1 MMIVG
6 KTSAFTGL
14 QPSGDGSAYTGDLD
28 FTGNGTA
35 FDGGKVLYK
44 GTEKG
49 QIITNLITD
58 QLLYIKIFT
67 RRGTDWSTGLEAS
80 AKPRQLPGP
89 GDVVINQF
97 NPGYNSVNANYEY
110 VELVNKT
117 ATTIDLS
124 ELAIRYQAPTTGN
137 LGVAGGNLTGIMP
150 PHSYWLLTAYPAN
163 NPSEEI
169 TVGVTKS
176 LTRDGNISGG
186 MGATAGQI
194 ALVRRTDDMVL
205 DAVRYGNVSAGT
217 YVEGTPLPAPSN
229 GSGFKRVTEGKDLGN
244 NSTDFVAVP
253 TSAIDLRNSQSRL
266 AKDGAVIS
274 AATNLK
280 RIYVTGNAQIAS
292 NMVLTE
298 KLVLQAGK
306 LALNDFYLTTQ
317 NIEGGNAN
325 AYVQTNGTG
334 PLAIPVTGA
343 TPILFPVG
351 RSTYNPVTLQHP
363 GSLSWSVNVLDAVQ
377 ATNPDGA
384 VQRTWNITPSAVPT
398 TGATVSFQYDE
409 GDATQL
415 GSAFDVADQVQVYH
429 QHEGVWKK
437 AGDPLNPAGTP
448 SGIRTVTLSDWTQF
462 SAFALNGAAQG
473 PLPVKFAG
481 LRLFAQGTNL
491 VLQFTVHNELGVDHY
506 KVETSADGRNWE
518 VRALLK
524 PQSNSGA
531 TVQYE
536 FRDGRPLVADR
547 YYRVQAMEESG
558 VVSFSGVARARAKI
572 ANPGLQVAPNPVVG
586 TNMQYTCGGMP
597 AGNYTVRIFNG
608 AGQPVLVTR
617 MVHAGG
623 WLSANLVLPHL
634 QGGWYVLEL
643 AGPQAVRQTFLVR

>member
-1 MMIVG
+1 MVYY
-6 KTSAFTGL
+6 L
-14 QPSGDGSAYTGDLD
+14 
-28 FTGNGTA
+28 
-35 FDGGKVLYK
+35 
-44 GTEKG
+44 
-49 QIITNLITD
+49 
-58 QLLYIKIFT
+58 KIFT
-67 RRGTDWSTGLEAS
+67 RKGNNWSSGVQATETMRWMPS
-80 AKPRQLPGP
+80 A
-89 GDVVINQF
+89 GDIVINQF
-97 NPGYNSVNANYEY
+97 NPGYSTGSDEY
-110 VELVNKT
+110 IELVN
-117 ATTIDLS
+117 
-124 ELAIRYQAPTTGN
+124 TTGHSFELSDLN
-137 LGVAGGNLTGIMP
+137 ILYQSSSGGSRLPEGLSGTLLPYSYWLLATKPTVAVGISNINADVVINDGYTPNAQFAIARKFDNVVIDALGYGTLTGGNLTE
-150 PHSYWLLTAYPAN
+150 TAA
-163 NPSEEI
+163 
-169 TVGVTKS
+169 
-176 LTRDGNISGG
+176 
-186 MGATAGQI
+186 AGQI
-194 ALVRRTDDMVL
+194 SSGDGLKRKA
-205 DAVRYGNVSAGT
+205 
-217 YVEGTPLPAPSN
+217 EGVDQN
-229 GSGFKRVTEGKDLGN
+229 N
-244 NSTDFVAVP
+244 NSTDFETVAN
-253 TSAIDLRNSQSRL
+253 ANIDLRNSQSRL
-266 AKDGAVIS
+266 AKEGALIS

-334 PLAIPVTGA
+334 SLAIPVTGA

-377 ATNPDGA
+377 AANPDGA

-409 GDATQL
+409 GDEAQL
-415 GSAFDVADQVQVYH
+415 GAAFDAADKVQVYH
-429 QHEGVWKK
+429 RHDGVWNK
-437 AGDPLNPAGTP
+437 AGAPLNPAGAAG
-448 SGIRTVTLSDWTQF
+448 GIRTVTLSNWTQF
-462 SAFALNGAAQG
+462 SAFVLNGAAQG

-506 KVETSADGRNWE
+506 KVETSADGHNWE

-524 PQSNSGA
+524 PQSNNGA

-536 FRDGRPLVADR
+536 FRDARPLVADR
-547 YYRVQAMEESG
+547 YYRVQAMEETG
-558 VVSFSGVARARAKI
+558 VVSFSGVASARARI
-572 ANPGLQVAPNPVVG
+572 ANAGLQVAPNPVVG
-586 TNMQYTCGGMP
+586 AALQYTCGILP

-617 MVHAGG
+617 MAHAGG

-634 QGGWYVLEL
+634 HSGWYVLEL
-643 AGPQAVRQTFLVR
+643 AGPQVVRQTFLVR